1 MAVLLV
7 LGLASSAV
15 PVLPPLP
22 LGATASAPRQNSG
35 SADGL
40 EPRSKSANTATALQA
55 PAHDQA
61 RPPGAVPDTAERPP
75 AGPQPDV
82 TAQRHEK
89 PAVVQKPDK
98 PSIDEKAKERPQD
111 RTENTETFDNPDGSR
126 TLRVH
131 SGQSNV
137 RRPDGSWAPIDLALG
152 ERDDR
157 WQPKNSPHATS
168 FGRTSRDAELATVA
182 FEKGGISYRLD
193 DAADSRGTADQ
204 HTVTYPAVFPGV
216 DLKLTATERGVKEDL
231 VLASAEA
238 RSSFG
243 FTVRARDLTPRL
255 VNGTIELVDGDKVI
269 ASIARGFALDAK
281 QQRVDTNYE
290 LAKNAD
296 GTWALKV
303 VLDPK
308 WLRDPARSFPV
319 VIDPTINSFAAD
331 DSTYVTPSGNGSGAI
346 DLRTGYVDGQLSRS
360 YLHFDRNALN
370 GVRNQFVLGAALVV
384 EAAYSTTCAARSVS
398 VYEVTQPWDAGGMRW
413 PGAPV
418 GKSLST
424 KAFVHGGPSCPGAAW
439 EKLPLDYDTMTRWTH
454 GQALQH
460 GLALRA
466 SDETDRN
473 GMRFGS
479 VNSPNKPYLEISYV
493 PEGVSFEV
501 TDVTLPSASRAGN
514 MKVKVTNF
522 GSTTWTSGGGWK
534 FGYIINQGSTRI
546 RTACCWAQNVAPGAT
561 ALFDVPIDPINP
573 GDYSVFL
580 TMFNPQNNDF
590 FVAYGVPYGRF
601 EITVRNTPPTSNLQQ
616 PGGGAIV
623 PTTTPTLYAEGVDD
637 DRYPGKGL
645 TYKFIVCT
653 NADLNQGCQESGWGG
668 QSWAPSGLFWNRTYF
683 WGVKVYDTV
692 DATPFWVSAK
702 DNARLMFTPRTQQP
716 EITSHLAG
724 SPSTTIGPGLDPQI
738 GNYSAVVADADVDTV
753 GPDLTV
759 GRTYNSLDPRRD
771 TAFGVGWSSRVDMRL
786 TKDQDGSENVVI
798 TYPTG
803 RQGRFGRNPDGSFAP
818 PSGQNAELVLNT
830 ATGQYVLRDASAS
843 RWTFDI
849 LGRLVTIT
857 DPAGLTETLTYDTDD
872 HVTTITND
880 TSGRSLALTWQGNHV
895 SSVSA
900 AAPET
905 GGQPLTWTYTYD
917 GDKLTQSCAPGQACT
932 TLKYRAGSHYRSSVL
947 DDSPYGYWRLGE
959 TSGDTFASVAARRPG
974 TDAGQRHGVVL
985 GGDGALAGS
994 SDKSGTFDG
1003 VSSYV
1008 TLPDNIT
1015 NQTMSLAAELW
1026 FKTTAEG
1033 TLLSY
1038 ADQSFPTA
1046 AGTSTPILYVGTD
1059 GLLYGGFARQN
1070 ASGPRQIVT
1079 TRKVDDG
1086 QWHHVV
1092 LSAAIN
1098 TQTLYL
1104 DGSAAGTL
1112 AGYVDHAKQG
1122 RLTLGGGSG
1131 KDWPAGNNA
1140 DFYFN
1145 GAIDE
1150 VAVYQHTLGAHAVS
1164 QHFEAA
1170 KSADELTEHLLPQDN
1185 RKYVTLTYDD
1195 VNDRVRSLTDHE
1207 GRTWQL
1213 DTPARQDA
1221 VRTAVLRGP
1230 AGYGAWTY
1238 TFDAD
1243 NGGRLVSRTH
1253 DNATAKI
1260 EYNTSG
1266 FASATVD
1273 ENNHRTEFTT
1283 DERGN
1288 VLSTKRCRTAGSC
1301 NTSYA
1306 TYLKPTGPL
1315 DPRADRLESTSD
1327 ARSSGPADTR
1337 FRTTYSYDALGRPT
1351 DVKYPIPDGLTAAPT
1366 ESTAYSSGAED
1377 AVGGGKVPA
1386 GLLIRST
1393 GKRNQVTSRR
1403 YTAKGDLVELV
1414 DPAGLTQRYTY
1425 DLLGRQKTVSQVNS
1439 GGATLGTSTYE
1450 YTPRG
1455 LVSKITSPT
1464 IVNAVTGVSHTLV
1477 TTHKYDANGNTTETT
1492 YADTTPGETARTTKF
1507 AYDASDRLV
1516 RTEYADQGVE
1526 TRSYT
1531 DNGLTESV
1539 TDVRGTRWTTRFN
1552 EFSKPLTRIAD
1563 GPGVNPENP
1572 DATSLTLES
1581 RSYDP
1586 AGRLAFVTDA
1596 MGRLTKYGYYDDD
1609 LPATTQVA
1617 NVVVDQRSY
1626 DPAGNLVEQ
1635 VAAGGAKTTSA
1646 HDPAGNLVTTTFDPT
1661 GLKRS
1666 VSASYDADGNALTVE
1681 RRGAADPNRVEKTA
1695 YTYDLSN
1702 RQTRVDTY
1710 VDATTVLSTSATY
1723 DERGL
1728 LVESNDRR
1736 GLKSTFEYDQS
1747 GALYRT
1753 TSPGTDAW
1761 VAGVRTAG
1769 FKRTETMGYNVFGEV
1784 THSRD
1789 AAGNVT
1795 TTERDVLG
1803 RATAGVLPDYTPPG
1817 GTTIKGAATRTEYD
1831 RAGNPVK
1838 TTDPLQRVLQRTYDP
1853 YGRVLTVTLPQVG
1866 DSPSVVTMHYDKVG
1880 ELVSQTRPGGVES
1893 RYTYDDLGRQ
1903 VTSTQVDRSS
1913 GRTAFFT
1920 TTTGYDEASN
1930 PLTVTSPLNHVTSS
1944 TFNAARE
1951 VTSTKDATNRETR
1964 FGYDIAGRQA
1974 SVTDPAGITAATTYD
1989 LAGRPV
1995 RAATVVGGQEK
2006 RASST
2011 VFDPA
2016 GNVVQT
2022 TSAQGRVV
2030 TYGYDELSRVVQQ
2043 IEKVDAN
2050 HSITTSTGYDKL
2062 GNRSRFVDGN
2072 SHATTFTYTPW
2083 GMPESVIDP
2092 LGATFTTSYDAAGQ
2106 AVATSKPGGVTT
2118 ANTFDAQGRLTLQ
2131 TGSGAEATYNRTFGY
2146 DPAGRL
2152 SSAGGP
2158 NGDSTYRYDDRGNL
2172 LETHG
2177 AGGEASFT
2185 YDADGMMIGRVDV
2198 TGTATFAYD
2207 AAGRLATVQDPL
2219 TGRTADY
2226 GYDLG
2231 GRLSS
2236 VADRVVAAKTSR
2248 VITYDELGRTAK
2260 DRVVQSIDVGVPPR
2274 TLIGT
2279 DYGYDLDNKITSKNG
2294 NTYSYDGAGRLAS
2307 WTSGTTTT
2315 AYGWDDAGNRT
2326 SVGDKTFVYDERN
2339 RLTSGDGATYGYSA
2353 RGTLQTTTR
2362 GGTTTT
2368 TKHDAFDRM
2377 TAMGGVSYTYDS
2389 LDRVSDRNGT
2399 KFQYAG
2405 QSNEVVTDGSRSISR
2420 LPDGSAFSDKG
2431 AGVARM
2437 LYTDQHGDVTGRYLS
2452 NTVDGTRTF
2461 DPFGTVTASSGD
2473 TSSVGYQGDWTD
2485 AESGAV
2491 NMSARWYQPGTGGFV
2506 SRDDVTVDPSP
2517 SAAANRYSYGAGD
2530 PIANSD
2536 PDGHD
2541 WINNVCD
2548 LGMKRTG
2555 KATGKVAKKVVK
2567 IGGVVTTVLDQM
2579 ICNAPSVA
2587 GECRSTIYD
2596 SMHRVCPGKEWMVP
2610 YYWKGGNEEPL
2621 RVGDCRTFV
2630 HGCTT
2635 SAPKSPG
2642 KPTTGP
2648 GGRGKGHKVVPPRAK
2663 PKPPPPPPWVDLI
2676 GRPLPRPPQGVGLVP
2691 APPTVDPTGPLT
2703 RIFDLT
2709 GKFLENA
2716 TQVTGVLVGIAH
2728 EIISTIQD
2736 FSDLLPDPGDAKG
2749 EVDQFQDE
2757 SEDCFESTGDT
2768 AENDEMETINYKG
2781 EYPGKAWGW
2790 PAQRATGGTACV
2802 SSTVPSKTRKD
2813 PQPPVGLDPTRH
2825 HKGHLIGH
2833 QFHGTHE
2840 RKNIVPIDAEV
2851 NTPDMRGV
2859 EMEIAKQ
2866 INTFHARMYY
2876 RVVAHYDGDNPAV
2889 PTSIEIHARGSN
2901 GFRCDAEILNP
2912 RPKGGYPN
2920 GKPNGQPKC

>member
-22 LGATASAPRQNSG
+22 LGATASAPRQSSG

-40 EPRSKSANTATALQA
+40 EPRSRSGDTATALQA

-82 TAQRHEK
+82 TAPRHEK
-89 PAVVQKPDK
+89 PAVAQKPDK

-137 RRPDGSWAPIDLALG
+137 RQPDGSWAPIDLALD
-152 ERDDR
+152 ERNDR
-157 WQPKNSPHATS
+157 WQPKNSPRATS

-204 HTVTYPAVFPGV
+204 HTITYPAVFPGV
-216 DLKLTATERGVKEDL
+216 DLKLTATERGMKEDL

-255 VNGTIELVDGDKVI
+255 VDGTIELVDGDEVI
-269 ASIARGFALDAK
+269 ASIPRGFALDAK

-290 LAKNAD
+290 LTKNAD
-296 GTWALKV
+296 GTWALKL

-319 VIDPTINSFAAD
+319 VIDPTVNSFAAD

-370 GVRNQFVLGAALVV
+370 RVRNQFVLGAALVV

-413 PGAPV
+413 PGAAV
-418 GKSLST
+418 GKSLSS
-424 KAFVHGGPSCPGAAW
+424 KAFAHGGPSCPGAAW

-466 SDETDRN
+466 SDEKDRN

-514 MKVKVTNF
+514 MKVEVTNF

-546 RTACCWAQNVAPGAT
+546 RTACCWTQNVAPGAT

-653 NADLNQGCQESGWGG
+653 NADLDQGCQESGWGG

-738 GNYSAVVADADVDTV
+738 GNYSAVVTDADVDTV
-753 GPDLTV
+753 GPDLTI

-818 PSGQNAELVLNT
+818 PSGQNADLVLNT

-843 RWTFDI
+843 KWTFDI

-857 DPAGLTETLTYDTDD
+857 DPAGLTETLTYDTND

-994 SDKSGTFDG
+994 SDKAGTFDG

-1026 FKTTAEG
+1026 FRTTAEG

-1104 DGSAAGTL
+1104 DGTAAGTL
-1112 AGYVDHAKQG
+1112 AGFIDHGKQG

-1164 QHFEAA
+1164 QHYEAA

-1195 VNDRVRSLTDHE
+1195 VNDRVRTLTDHE

-1315 DPRADRLESTSD
+1315 DPRADRLESTTD

-1351 DVKYPIPDGLTAAPT
+1351 GVKYPTPNGLTAAPT
-1366 ESTAYSSGAED
+1366 ESTTWSSGAED

-1455 LVSKITSPT
+1455 LVSKVTSPT

-1492 YADTTPGETARTTKF
+1492 FADTTPGETARTTKF
-1507 AYDASDRLV
+1507 GYDASDRLV

-1552 EFSKPLTRIAD
+1552 EFSKPLTRIAE

-1626 DPAGNLVEQ
+1626 DSAGNLVEQ

-1646 HDPAGNLVTTTFDPT
+1646 YDPAGNVVTTTFDPT

-1736 GLKSTFEYDQS
+1736 GLKTTFEYDPS

-1769 FKRTETMGYNVFGEV
+1769 FKRTETMGYNAFGEI

-1838 TTDPLQRVLQRTYDP
+1838 STDALQRVLQRTYDP

-1880 ELVSQTRPGGVES
+1880 ELVSQTRPGGVET

-1930 PLTVTSPLNHVTSS
+1930 PLTVTSPLDHVTSS
-1944 TFNAARE
+1944 TFNAAGE
-1951 VTSTKDATNRETR
+1951 VTSTKDATNRETK

-1974 SVTDPAGITAATTYD
+1974 SVTDPSGITAATTYD

-2011 VFDPA
+2011 AFDPA

-2030 TYGYDELSRVVQQ
+2030 AYGYDELSRVVQQ
-2043 IEKVDAN
+2043 IEKVDAA

-2072 SHATTFTYTPW
+2072 GHATTFTYTPW

-2131 TGSGAEATYNRTFGY
+2131 TGSGAEATYDRTFGY

-2152 SSAGGP
+2152 NRVGGP

-2207 AAGRLATVQDPL
+2207 AAGRLAAVQDPL

-2231 GRLSS
+2231 GRLSTI
-2236 VADRVVAAKTSR
+2236 ADRVVAAKTSR

-2279 DYGYDLDNKITSKNG
+2279 EYGYDLDNKITSKNG

-2405 QSNEVVTDGSRSISR
+2405 QSNEAVTDGSRSISR

-2485 AESGAV
+2485 SESGAV

-2506 SRDDVTVDPSP
+2506 SRDDWTVDPSP

-2541 WINNVCD
+2541 WISNVCD
-2548 LGMKRTG
+2548 LGVKGKG
-2555 KATGKVAKKVVK
+2555 KAVGKWVKRAVKAGTVV
-2567 IGGVVTTVLDQM
+2567 GVVLDEM

-2610 YYWKGGNEEPL
+2610 HYWKGGNEEPI
-2621 RVGDCRTFV
+2621 RIGDCRYFV
-2630 HGCTT
+2630 GGC
-2635 SAPKSPG
+2635 KSGGSTAGPV
-2642 KPTTGP
+2642 GP
-2648 GGRGKGHKVVPPRAK
+2648 GGRGKGHKVVPPRVK

-2703 RIFDLT
+2703 RIIDLT

-2716 TQVTGVLVGIAH
+2716 TQVTGVLVGVAH

-2749 EVDQFQDE
+2749 GVAEDLTEDE
-2757 SEDCFESTGDT
+2757 ENCFESTQDT
-2768 AENDEMETINYKG
+2768 VENDPAQQIDFKG
-2781 EYPGKAWGW
+2781 PGAYPGKRRGK
-2790 PAQRATGGTACV
+2790 PAMRATGGTACIG
-2802 SSTVPSKTRKD
+2802 SLNGDKRKS
-2813 PQPPVGLDPTRH
+2813 PLTPVGYISGQHDRS
-2825 HKGHLIGH
+2825 HLIGH
-2833 QFHGTHE
+2833 QFGGSNK
-2840 RKNIVPIDAEV
+2840 RINMVPLDKEV
-2851 NTPDMRGV
+2851 NEVDMLGV
-2859 EMEIAKQ
+2859 ENQVAKA
-2866 INTFHARMYY
+2866 IEDGNRMYY
-2876 RVVAHYDGDNPAV
+2876 RVVANYAKPDDAV
-2889 PTSIEIHARGSN
+2889 PMSITIHARGSN
-2901 GFRCDAEILNP
+2901 GFRCDVIIKNP
-2912 RPKGGYPN
+2912 HPATGYPGGKLN
-2920 GKPNGQPKC
+2920 GTRPAC